1 MKRYL
6 LIFVIVIVS
15 GIVLSS
21 CSDDDC
27 GDCTTKLITQDI
39 SIDGATLQIYDGRPT
54 IYTEMQTGNYKE
66 VAYCFICNENK
77 AKKLIE
83 KVRNGGTISVNVRGK
98 FRELRDGEPN
108 LSKYDGFTQTR
119 ITSCD
124 IEILKIKKQ

>member
-1 MKRYL
+1 MKKYL
-6 LIFVIVIVS
+6 FVAVFVIIS
-15 GIVLSS
+15 GFTLSS
-21 CSDDDC
+21 CSEEDC
-27 GDCTTKLITQDI
+27 GDCTTELITQEI
-39 SIDGATLQIYDGRPT
+39 SVDGATLQMYEGRPT

-98 FRELRDGEPN
+98 FRELREGEPN
-108 LSKYDGFTQTR
+108 LAKYDATTQTR

-124 IEILKIKKQ
+124 IEIIKIKKQ